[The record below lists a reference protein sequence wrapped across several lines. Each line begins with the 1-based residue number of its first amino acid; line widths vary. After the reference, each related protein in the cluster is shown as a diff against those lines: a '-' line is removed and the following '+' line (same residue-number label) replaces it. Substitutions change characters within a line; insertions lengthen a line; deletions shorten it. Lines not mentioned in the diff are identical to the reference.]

1 MKKQGINFALVVIA
15 AVFLTLLALR
25 VRVAETA
32 DSVAVLETS
41 GMTCSSCSAKITQ
54 ALKTTTGVA
63 ASEVDVQGGWVVVG
77 YNTAKVQPE
86 TLARTVSTA
95 GFKST
100 VHLVLSPE
108 QFQKLTGRAIGAD
121 TGKNG
126 GCCGK
131 GGCNANKTQG

>member
-1 MKKQGINFALVVIA
+1 MRKQGINFALVVIA

-32 DSVAVLETS
+32 DSVAVLSTS
-41 GMTCSSCSAKITQ
+41 GMTCSSCSAKIAQ
-54 ALKTTTGVA
+54 ALKTTDGVA

-86 TLARTVSTA
+86 TLAKAVTTA
-95 GFKST
+95 GFSST
-100 VHLVLSPE
+100 VHLVMSPQ
-108 QFQKLTGRAIGAD
+108 QFQKLTGRAIGAHN
-121 TGKNG
+121 GKTG
-126 GCCGK
+126 GCCGT